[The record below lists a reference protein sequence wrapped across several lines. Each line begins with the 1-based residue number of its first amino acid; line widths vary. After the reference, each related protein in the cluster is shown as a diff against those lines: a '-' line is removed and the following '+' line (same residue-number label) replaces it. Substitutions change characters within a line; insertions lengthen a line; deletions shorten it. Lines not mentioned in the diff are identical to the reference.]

1 MRRAQQQS
9 GSSFDFTSA
18 LYAASLAKINS
29 ITLQIVRRREGGPSV
44 DSEQSPQPPALEFLS
59 AGRTK
64 LRAKTLVWVLIWKMQ
79 MQQAPSTCAAARAA
93 AASAVMRRRSGIVA
107 RL

>member
-64 LRAKTLVWVLIWKMQ
+64 LRAKTLVWVLI
-79 MQQAPSTCAAARAA
+79 
-93 AASAVMRRRSGIVA
+93 
-107 RL
+107 

>member
-64 LRAKTLVWVLIWKMQ
+64 LRAKTLVWVLRLQESEREKAIRLE
-79 MQQAPSTCAAARAA
+79 QQG
-93 AASAVMRRRSGIVA
+93 SGRPDGTGV
-107 RL
+107 RPLRCF